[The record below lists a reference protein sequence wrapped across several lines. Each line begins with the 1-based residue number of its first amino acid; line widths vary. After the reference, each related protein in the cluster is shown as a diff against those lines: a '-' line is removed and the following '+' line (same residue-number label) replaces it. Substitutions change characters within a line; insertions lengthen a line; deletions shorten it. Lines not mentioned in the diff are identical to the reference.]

1 MNEADNQPAKQPATS
16 RELYWRANSRLIVI
30 LLSIWAFVSLGC
42 SILFVEQL
50 NQFNI
55 GNLPAGFWFA
65 QQGSIF
71 VFVVLIFVYAFAMD
85 RLDKKHDVEE

>member
-1 MNEADNQPAKQPATS
+1 MKPTDDVSESS
-16 RELYWRANSRLIVI
+16 RVGYWRANSRLILV
-30 LLSIWAFVSLGC
+30 LLAIWGFVSIGC
-42 SILFVEQL
+42 SILLVEPL
-50 NQFNI
+50 NRFLI

-85 RLDKKHDVEE
+85 RLDKQHDVEE